1 MLDEHVMLRPAHVR
15 KARRIVRNRLLD
27 VGYRDDDV
35 AAVESVV
42 AELLA
47 TVVESGRHTSVRL
60 TITSFPLLTS
70 VRLRVPGRVEPERD
84 AFGLRERVLERF
96 TVATGLRQNDDAT
109 VDLWAEIPR
118 TRR

>member
-1 MLDEHVMLRPAHVR
+1 MLDEHVTLRPSHVR
-15 KARRIVRNRLLD
+15 KARRVVRDRLVDL
-27 VGYRDDDV
+27 GYDEHDV

-47 TVVESGRHTSVRL
+47 AVFESGEHTSVRL

-70 VRLRVPGRVEPERD
+70 VRLRCPGRIGTNDDPL
-84 AFGLRERVLERF
+84 ALRERVLERF
-96 TVATGLRQNDDAT
+96 TVATGRRQNDDAT

-118 TRR
+118 TRH

>member
-1 MLDEHVMLRPAHVR
+1 MLDEHVMLRPAHAR
-15 KARRIVRNRLLD
+15 KARRVVRDRLVDL
-27 VGYRDDDV
+27 GYEEADV

-47 TVVESGRHTSVRL
+47 TVFESGEHTSVRL

-70 VRLRVPGRVEPERD
+70 VRLRCPGRVDVDHDPL
-84 AFGLRERVLERF
+84 ALRERVLERF
-96 TVATGLRQNDDAT
+96 TLATGRRQNDDAT

-118 TRR
+118 TRH